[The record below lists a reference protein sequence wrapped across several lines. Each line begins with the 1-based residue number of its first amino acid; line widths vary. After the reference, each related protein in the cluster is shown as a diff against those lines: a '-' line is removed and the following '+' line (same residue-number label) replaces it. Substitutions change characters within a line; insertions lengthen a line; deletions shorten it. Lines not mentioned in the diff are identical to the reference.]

1 MTIGQPSGA
10 STAMRIGGLLTL
22 GLLWGGSFMVLK
34 IAVTE
39 VPPASTTA
47 GRLVI
52 AAIVLVVLAYA
63 GGHRLPLTLHA
74 WRQYFIMGAFAAAL
88 PFTLI
93 GWGEVAI
100 DSGLAAILM
109 AVTPL
114 STLILAHLFVSDEP
128 LTLPRL
134 LGILLGLAGV
144 IVLIG
149 PAALSGLGDQAIR
162 QAAVA
167 LGAVCYAGANIYAR
181 RLPKESD
188 MTNSAGIMMAAA
200 ILWTP
205 VALIGEQPWTIEPS
219 MAAIMAIIVLGLLP
233 TALATLIYL
242 RLIRAAGP
250 TFVSLSNYLVP
261 LFGVFL
267 GVLILDES
275 LHSNAAIALVL
286 VLAGIALARRGRS
299 VSPSPTQGESP

>member
-1 MTIGQPSGA
+1 MTVSLPTGA
-10 STAMRIGGLLTL
+10 TTAIRVGGLLTL

-34 IAVTE
+34 VAVME
-39 VPPASTTA
+39 VPAASVAA

-52 AAIVLVVLAYA
+52 AAVVLVALAYA
-63 GGHRLPLTLHA
+63 GGHRLPFTFHA

-114 STLILAHLFVSDEP
+114 STLILAHLFASEEP

-149 PAALSGLGDQAIR
+149 PAALAGLGDQAIR

-167 LGAVCYAGANIYAR
+167 LGAVCYAGANIFAR

-188 MTNSAGIMMAAA
+188 MTNSAGIITAAA

-205 VALIGEQPWTIEPS
+205 VALFADRPWTVEPS
-219 MAAIMAIIVLGLLP
+219 MTALVAIVMLGLLP
-233 TALATLIYL
+233 TALATVIYL
-242 RLIRAAGP
+242 RLVRTAGP

-275 LHSNAAIALVL
+275 LHPNAAIALAL
-286 VLAGIALARRGRS
+286 VLAGIALAQRGKP

>member
-128 LTLPRL
+128 LALPRL